1 MATSSS
7 TMILRPVVE
16 QAVSA
21 LLSDAE
27 LAALLSI
34 SRSWIR
40 KERMRRRSGLPHSL
54 TIDPVMVGRCP
65 RYRASDVRAWLENSQ
80 ATLSP
85 TDR

>member
-1 MATSSS
+1 
-7 TMILRPVVE
+7 MILRPVVE

-40 KERMRRRSGLPHSL
+40 KERMRSGLPHSL